1 MLVDKTLNPFK
12 TWIMLAMVAMMLV
25 VPAFAM
31 IKDSV
36 YIGADA
42 TAFNTTK
49 FFISQPNELQYFQSP
64 YEGDLT
70 QSDGYYYPVV
80 MSFNPYPSGSGLNGT
95 LNVYVEVIYP
105 NLTSY
110 FPVNDNITFDTGTS
124 YSDNDN
130 AISEG
135 FIMPLDG
142 TAIVTLTREEGN
154 FTVLK
159 RNVWYK
165 QIVVL
170 NKPNLDAMSN
180 ALVDVVTWY
189 LDLLRNVVTPIL
201 NFAIMLW
208 NMLLQ
213 WLVAAEV
220 LIFVIRRAV
229 MLGSNF
235 IPHNTGR

>member
-1 MLVDKTLNPFK
+1 MYVAYLL
-12 TWIMLAMVAMMLV
+12 IALALIC
-25 VPAFAM
+25 PASAM

-36 YIGADA
+36 YIGTDSVV
-42 TAFNTTK
+42 FNTSM

-80 MSFNPYPSGSGLNGT
+80 MSFNPYPIGSGLNGT

-110 FPVNDNITFDTGTS
+110 FPVNENITFDSGVS
-124 YSDNDN
+124 YADNDDLI
-130 AISEG
+130 ATG
-135 FIMPLDG
+135 FIMPIDG

-165 QIVVL
+165 QIVIL

>member
-1 MLVDKTLNPFK
+1 MKKKDNGGFK
-12 TWIMLAMVAMMLV
+12 MYVAYLLIALALIC
-25 VPAFAM
+25 PASAM

-36 YIGADA
+36 YIGADSV
-42 TAFNTTK
+42 AFNTSM

-64 YEGDLT
+64 YEGDIREST
-70 QSDGYYYPVV
+70 GYYYPVV
-80 MSFNPYPSGSGLNGT
+80 MSFNPYPIGNGLNGT
-95 LNVYVEVIYP
+95 LNVAVEVIYP
-105 NLTSY
+105 NLTSVY
-110 FPVNDNITFDTGTS
+110 PVNENITFDSGVS
-124 YSDNDN
+124 YPDNDDS
-130 AISEG
+130 ISMG
-135 FIMPLDG
+135 FIMPIDA
-142 TAIVTLTREEGN
+142 TAIVVLTREEGN

-208 NMLLQ
+208 SMLLQ

-229 MLGSNF
+229 LIGSNF
-235 IPHNTGR
+235 IPHNIGR